1 MENKKKAQQLV
12 ILEEQ
17 LNQLRSWTDSV
28 HNLIADRFNIEWSK
42 HTTSY
47 DNLTQR
53 LVHLQTRID
62 RTEGAITKHSSESTA
77 LHDQATKSNDRHF
90 EKLRDL
96 MADTLGKTISLE
108 KATIAMAELVKANC
122 DHLAD
127 LTHHIDSHCFSIR
140 ILCILNV
147 IGLGFLAM
155 IFYRS
160 LTWF

>member
-28 HNLIADRFNIEWSK
+28 HNLIADRFNIEWNK
-42 HTTSY
+42 HNASY

-53 LVHLQTRID
+53 LVVMQTRLD
-62 RTEGAITKHSSESTA
+62 RAVDAIAKHGSESTA
-77 LHDQATKSNDRHF
+77 LHDQSTKSNDRHF
-90 EKLRDL
+90 DKLRDL
-96 MADTLGKTISLE
+96 MIDNMNKVVELE
-108 KATIAMAELVKANC
+108 KKNDAMRVVLLHADDDIKSLIEHAESLC
-122 DHLAD
+122 L
-127 LTHHIDSHCFSIR
+127 SIR

-147 IGLGFLAM
+147 IGLVFLAM